1 LSAFEVGLKMFTV
14 LRSCS
19 AYAVYKEIYLRCGC
33 TISFDSMTSR
43 LISTLNYLF
52 RVGSRLMRNLKMRLK
67 NPRGTKQMIGKV

>member
-43 LISTLNYLF
+43 LISTLFIDISALVLCVAFGGNSEL
-52 RVGSRLMRNLKMRLK
+52 S
-67 NPRGTKQMIGKV
+67 NPCWF